1 MFDYHKWL
9 LSGCFS
15 YDLKTGIN
23 HNMLINENSYT
34 YLYMYCIIVKLI
46 VSYNLNPFYYDVEY
60 DEPLLLSDYS
70 HT

>member
-1 MFDYHKWL
+1 
-9 LSGCFS
+9 
-15 YDLKTGIN
+15 
-23 HNMLINENSYT
+23 MLINENSYT
-34 YLYMYCIIVKLI
+34 YLYMYFIIMKFFMLI

>member
-1 MFDYHKWL
+1 
-9 LSGCFS
+9 
-15 YDLKTGIN
+15 
-23 HNMLINENSYT
+23 MLINENSYT
-34 YLYMYCIIVKLI
+34 YLYMYFIIMKFFMFHRTTYISKNSKII